1 MREAQRGALPG
12 TEQLIKSFLNIRRI
26 NSAVL
31 EHGELWAMIYY
42 ALRCGRVQ
50 AAVSVARN
58 NSKVVGEF
66 LDALVEWT
74 ESPDRIVGPNQESKV
89 DPKLVSN

>member
-1 MREAQRGALPG
+1 
-12 TEQLIKSFLNIRRI
+12 
-26 NSAVL
+26 
-31 EHGELWAMIYY
+31 MIYY

-74 ESPDRIVGPNQESKV
+74 ESPERIVGPNQESKV
-89 DPKLVSN
+89 FKKNQFMIKKIFRVNNVLGLKYFLG